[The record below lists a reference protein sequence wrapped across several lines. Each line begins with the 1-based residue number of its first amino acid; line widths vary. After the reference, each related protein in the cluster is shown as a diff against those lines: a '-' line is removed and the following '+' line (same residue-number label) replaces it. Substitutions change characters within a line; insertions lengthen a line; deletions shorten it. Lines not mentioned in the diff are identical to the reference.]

1 MVVVAGIAAA
11 VAASIA
17 TASSTVVVMLGASS
31 MQLIPATAQA
41 GQVTL
46 TLRNAGMVSRTVTV
60 AGKTSPVVRPG
71 QQVIF
76 TVMIAT
82 GGSVVITSAGA
93 AGSGAKKVAA
103 TLKVTGVAPAGTTTT
118 TTAGT
123 TTTAN
128 TQTTAVAD
136 GKTLFVKTGCVACHT
151 LSAAG
156 ATGVSGP
163 NLDLRKPTVAKVVQ
177 IVGSGGG
184 AMQPYIGVL
193 TTAQID
199 AVAQFVY
206 TATHG

>member
-199 AVAQFVY
+199 AVAQFDY